1 MATRARGEVTR
12 SRILEAAA
20 DLFHLRGVHGTGL
33 GEVLAAAGAG
43 KGQFYR
49 YFDDK
54 DHLVREVVGLQFARV
69 RASQGVGIFSLDD
82 WVALRSWFN
91 AVVDYQD
98 GRGLAGGCPLG
109 SLAAELADSDER
121 VRAELSAVF
130 EQWTGPLRQA
140 LQAMQDRGEIRPSAD
155 PAVLAETVLALFEGG
170 ILIATVHKRIDPL
183 RHALDAAYS
192 LLRAEA
198 IDGARSGDGSRDDQA
213 IHDREDGPDTCRTAR
228 PRRRAGSPGVVG
240 R

>member
-1 MATRARGEVTR
+1 
-12 SRILEAAA
+12 
-20 DLFHLRGVHGTGL
+20 VHGTGL
-33 GEVLAAAGAG
+33 SEVLAASGAG

-69 RASQGVGIFSLDD
+69 RASQGGGSPSLDS
-82 WVALRSWFN
+82 WVALRAWFD
-91 AVVDYQD
+91 AVIAYQD

-109 SLAAELADSDER
+109 SLAAELADTDER

-130 EQWTGPLRQA
+130 EQWTAPLRHA
-140 LQAMQDRGEIRPSAD
+140 LQTMQDRGEIRPGAD

-170 ILIATVHKRIDPL
+170 ILLATVHKRIDPL
-183 RHALDAAYS
+183 RHALDAAYR

-198 IDGARSGDGSRDDQA
+198 AGAEAARPAAPARAGESTPSARG
-213 IHDREDGPDTCRTAR
+213 R
-228 PRRRAGSPGVVG
+228 PRRRKRSPDG